1 MSVSSNEVSSSS
13 FFTETKLQ
21 ETRLNKRADFCFFG
35 VNLSDSTGA
44 PVLNTSTPLTPTYG
58 SPPGGY
64 GSSPPAGYGTSPPL
78 YGSMSP
84 PEYGDSISE
93 AVTAPGS
100 RKKTILSLATC
111 LLIAT
116 LAG

>member
-64 GSSPPAGYGTSPPL
+64 GSSPPTGYGNSPPL

-84 PEYGDSISE
+84 PDYGDNIS
-93 AVTAPGS
+93 AS
-100 RKKTILSLATC
+100 KKKTILSPATSH
-111 LLIAT
+111 LIAT
-116 LAG
+116 LALAG